1 MKTIKEQ
8 AAFMKQ
14 QSCRMATQPGQ
25 KRNDALLKVAEALLL
40 HQEDIIKENNIDLDQ
55 AVKDKIADPVLKR
68 LKFDEE
74 ANGCYKWAHRAC
86 CTTRSTIQNTVKK
99 RT

>member
-40 HQEDIIKENNIDLDQ
+40 HQEDIIKENE
-55 AVKDKIADPVLKR
+55 KI
-68 LKFDEE
+68 E
-74 ANGCYKWAHRAC
+74 
-86 CTTRSTIQNTVKK
+86 I
-99 RT
+99 